1 MPTRFT
7 CTVPEEDLVVDAQGM
22 PRFLRRIEQG
32 LLASPPGGHNFLLTL
47 ENWGGGDLRTRHIYA
62 FRGLWD
68 GYQIDFL
75 SQTSKPREIEV
86 VIDQHSRFLDLL
98 TRLGM
103 AVAVGCGVLGCY
115 LAYCLLPNDMQWG
128 DFRVV
133 FLVGLCALLVFLVS
147 LGVGA
152 AVIAGVIYLIML
164 LTDVLGLSGSMSGPR
179 LDELA
184 NMVRA
189 LLEGRGEQGIDT

>member
-1 MPTRFT
+1 MATRFT
-7 CTVPEEDLVVDAQGM
+7 CTVPEEGLVVDAQGI

-47 ENWGGGDLRTRHIYA
+47 ETWAGGDLRTRHIYA

-68 GYQIDFL
+68 GYQIDFI
-75 SQTSKPREIEV
+75 SQVGKPREIEV
-86 VIDQHSRFLDLL
+86 VVNQHSRFLELL
-98 TRLGM
+98 TRLGL

-133 FLVGLCALLVFLVS
+133 ILVGLCAFLVFIVS

-152 AVIAGVIYLIML
+152 AVIAGVLYLIIL
-164 LTDVLGLSGSMSGPR
+164 LTDRLGLGGPMSGPR

-189 LLEGRGEQGIDT
+189 LLEDRGEQGIDT